1 MTSRRAVLVLG
12 MHRSGTSAVAGLL
25 AHCGLQAPRTS
36 MPADP
41 FNAKGYW
48 ESAVFRDFHDRLL
61 LAAGTRWDAYTR
73 IDPVWL
79 TSETA
84 APFKDEC
91 RRLLAHEFGSVPQ
104 FVLKDPRI
112 CRLLPFWMDVLDTE
126 SVAVSPV
133 VVLRHPLEIAA
144 SLAVRDQLSQATSLL
159 IWLRHL
165 LEAEFATRPL
175 KRTMVVYD
183 ELLADWRKESERI
196 ADDLAAPWLAAPAN
210 SAAIDAFVREDLRHH
225 RPADHA
231 ERVPPLLLD
240 WMQRTWTALMTLNAR
255 DLHRDESPK
264 RVLDT
269 VRQEF
274 DAAVETFGVDAEKQ
288 HVQAEGTIATLQS
301 QIASTFATLEAE
313 EAERQR
319 VAEHVRALEH
329 QCASLEA
336 ERAALLSSLSWRLTA
351 PLRMLFR
358 RSGGALRRR

>member
-1 MTSRRAVLVLG
+1 MTPRRAVLVLG

-25 AHCGLQAPRTS
+25 AHCGLQAPRTPL
-36 MPADP
+36 PANR
-41 FNAKGYW
+41 FNANGYW
-48 ESAVFRDFHDRLL
+48 ESAVFMDFHDRLL

-73 IDPVWL
+73 IDPVWFA
-79 TSETA
+79 SETA

-91 RRLLAHEFGSVPQ
+91 RTLLAHEFGSAPQ
-104 FVLKDPRI
+104 FVLKDPRM

-133 VVLRHPLEIAA
+133 LVLRHPLEIAA

-159 IWLRHL
+159 IWLRHV
-165 LEAEFATRPL
+165 LEAESATRPL
-175 KRTMVVYD
+175 KRTIVAYD

-196 ADDLAAPWLAAPAN
+196 ADDLAASWLAASAN
-210 SAAIDAFVREDLRHH
+210 SANIDAFVREDLRHH
-225 RPADHA
+225 RPTDHA
-231 ERVPPLLLD
+231 ERLPLPLLD
-240 WMQRTWTALMTLNAR
+240 WMQRTWTALVTLNAR
-255 DLHRDESPK
+255 DARHDEAAK
-264 RVLDT
+264 GVLDT

-274 DAAVETFGVDAEKQ
+274 DAAVETFGVDAEKRL
-288 HVQAEGTIATLQS
+288 VQAEGKIATLQS
-301 QIASTFATLEAE
+301 QVASTLATL

-358 RSGGALRRR
+358 GSR